1 MVAQEAAMK
10 TVKQAATLA
19 AVMAAGLS
27 ASGCVTARSV
37 GSDRADVSR
46 RIADDAVAF
55 NEAYAQAVNGQ
66 ILLNVLRAR
75 DRLPRY
81 YLTTSGISDAP
92 TSISRWSAGI
102 GSLRLGQPRDPW
114 GQGNVGWS
122 AESSRRPSFAVQPF
136 DAQTLTR
143 TVFTPI
149 AAPVFQHYWTSGWPR
164 DLLTFV
170 LVEEIIA
177 PDGARFRN
185 EANDL
190 AADCAQAPDSRGC
203 AFVAAATTLLAA
215 ADAAE
220 AKAAPGQIAAADGQC
235 GVSILYG
242 GPVVPAKLDASGACP
257 AAIAIDGQVWTLN
270 LRSFDEAVYY
280 VGELLR
286 AGATQGEGAVQAA
299 RIKVRAAGLRGG
311 GAGVPL
317 FRVVRGRGFD
327 AKDGWSAVV
336 SYQGERFAAG
346 PAVSRS
352 CAAQKANGPCTDD
365 WANGDRSSSVLS
377 LLTEILALNQSPDAI
392 KAPTRIFTN

>member
-1 MVAQEAAMK
+1 MMK
-10 TVKQAATLA
+10 TKQAAALA
-19 AVMAAGLS
+19 AALAAGFGV
-27 ASGCVTARSV
+27 SGCVTARSV
-37 GSDRADVSR
+37 GLDRADVSR

-81 YLTTSGISDAP
+81 YLSTTGISDAP

-102 GSLRLGQPRDPW
+102 GSVRLGQPRDPW
-114 GQGNVGWS
+114 AQGNAGWS
-122 AESSRRPSFAVQPF
+122 AESSRRPSFAVQPL
-136 DAQTLTR
+136 DAPTLTR

-164 DLLTFV
+164 DLLTFL
-170 LVEEIIA
+170 LVADIVA
-177 PDGARFRN
+177 PDGTRYRN

-190 AADCAQAPDSRGC
+190 APDCAQAQGSRGC
-203 AFVAAATTLLAA
+203 AFVAAAQKLLAA
-215 ADAAE
+215 TEAAE
-220 AKAAPGQIAAADGQC
+220 AKAAPSQIAAAEGQC
-235 GVSILYG
+235 GVNVLYG
-242 GPVVPAKLDASGACP
+242 GAIAPAKPDAGGACP
-257 AAIAIDGQVWTLN
+257 ATIAIDGQVWTLN

-286 AGATQGEGAVQAA
+286 DGATEGDEAMIAA

-317 FRVVRGRGFD
+317 FRVVRGGAAS
-327 AKDGWSAVV
+327 AKDGWSASV
-336 SYQGERFAAG
+336 SYQGVRYAAG
-346 PAVSRS
+346 PAVYRS
-352 CAAQKANGPCTDD
+352 CAAAAAKGPCTDD

-377 LLTEILALNQSPDAI
+377 LLTEILMLNQSPDAI

>member
-1 MVAQEAAMK
+1 MTDGVSKAAAFVAMI
-10 TVKQAATLA
+10 
-19 AVMAAGLS
+19 AAGFG
-27 ASGCVTARSV
+27 ASGCTTVRSV
-37 GSDRADVSR
+37 GLDRSDLTR

-92 TSISRWSAGI
+92 TSTSRWNAGI
-102 GSLRLGQPRDPW
+102 GALRLGQPRDPW
-114 GQGNVGWS
+114 GQGNIGWG
-122 AESSRRPSFAVQPF
+122 AEASRRPSFAVQPF

-170 LVEEIIA
+170 LVEDIVA
-177 PDGARFRN
+177 PDGTRFRN

-190 AADCAQAPDSRGC
+190 VSDCTNAPSSRGC
-203 AFVAAATTLLAA
+203 AFVGAAQKLLAA

-220 AKAAPGQIAAADGQC
+220 AQSPPSLLAPSEGNCGLSVVYGPMAAAIKSD
-235 GVSILYG
+235 
-242 GPVVPAKLDASGACP
+242 PNGACP
-257 AAIAIDGQVWTLN
+257 ASIAIDGQVWTLN

-286 AGATQGEGAVQAA
+286 AGATQGDNPVLSARVQ
-299 RIKVRAAGLRGG
+299 VRAAGLRGG
-311 GAGVPL
+311 GTGVPL
-317 FRVVRGRGFD
+317 FRVVRGGID
-327 AKDGWSAVV
+327 PQDGWSAVV
-336 SYQGERFAAG
+336 AYQGQRYAAG
-346 PAVSRS
+346 PAVFRS
-352 CAAQKANGPCTDD
+352 CAQASQKGPCADD
-365 WANGDRSSSVLS
+365 WENGDRSSSVLS
-377 LLTEILALNQSPDAI
+377 LLAEILALNQSPDAI

>member
-1 MVAQEAAMK
+1 MITA
-10 TVKQAATLA
+10 KQAAAVA
-19 AVMAAGLS
+19 AAIAAGLG
-27 ASGCVTARSV
+27 ASGCVTSRSV
-37 GSDRADVSR
+37 GLDRADVSR
-46 RIADDAVAF
+46 RIAEDAVAF

-92 TSISRWSAGI
+92 TSTSRWSAGI

-114 GQGNVGWS
+114 GQGNVGWG

-170 LVEEIIA
+170 LVEDIVA
-177 PDGARFRN
+177 PDGSRYRN

-220 AKAAPGQIAAADGQC
+220 AKVAASQIAAGEGQC
-235 GVSILYG
+235 GVNILYG
-242 GPVVPAKLDASGACP
+242 GPVAPAKPDPSGACP
-257 AAIAIDGQVWTLN
+257 ATIAIDGQVWTLN
-270 LRSFDEAVYY
+270 LRSFDEAIYY

-286 AGATQGEGAVQAA
+286 AGATAGDDEVQAA

-311 GAGVPL
+311 GVGVPL
-317 FRVVRGRGFD
+317 FRVVRGGD
-327 AKDGWSAVV
+327 ARDGWSAVV
-336 SYQGERFAAG
+336 SYQGERYAAG
-346 PAVSRS
+346 PAVFRS
-352 CAAQKANGPCTDD
+352 CAAAARKGPCTDD

-377 LLTEILALNQSPDAI
+377 LLAEILALNQSPDAI